1 MNPAQFRVHIEAYL
15 NLRSSLGFQTE
26 YESYN
31 LRELSDY
38 VEAKG
43 FSWPIRTQAILDW
56 IGAAS
61 LHCGLPGQRIRLTHA
76 RCFLKHLR
84 ASVPDTEV
92 PGPGLLPHEPR
103 PKPRWYSAEEIAK
116 LQQATSCGNITSPS
130 ERPRCFTLRAR
141 AVRNAVFHCGPLL
154 PARCELGLPSV
165 ATVVTASCSPALGV
179 RRCPPTGPPTS
190 FSRLCGRALP
200 ACPTL
205 KAKRVSPHVIRHT
218 TAMHLL
224 QSGVEIAVIAL
235 WLGHESLDTTH
246 MYIQAD
252 LKTKDQALGK
262 LQPVEGGF
270 PRFKPDDAL
279 LAFLSAL

>member
-31 LRELSDY
+31 LRELSGY

-92 PGPGLLPHEPR
+92 PGPAYCRTSHARSPVGTRPR
-103 PKPRWYSAEEIAK
+103 KSPSSSKPPPA
-116 LQQATSCGNITSPS
+116 ATSPRLRSDLAASP
-130 ERPRCFTLRAR
+130 
-141 AVRNAVFHCGPLL
+141 
-154 PARCELGLPSV
+154 
-165 ATVVTASCSPALGV
+165 
-179 RRCPPTGPPTS
+179 
-190 FSRLCGRALP
+190 
-200 ACPTL
+200 
-205 KAKRVSPHVIRHT
+205 
-218 TAMHLL
+218 
-224 QSGVEIAVIAL
+224 
-235 WLGHESLDTTH
+235 
-246 MYIQAD
+246 
-252 LKTKDQALGK
+252 
-262 LQPVEGGF
+262 
-270 PRFKPDDAL
+270 
-279 LAFLSAL
+279 